1 MNQQPIVPLNQPRS
15 KNHQRQALDKN
26 LMQIKLRYHGLEITL
41 YQSMPL
47 EQMNQVIEQVVN
59 DVHQSK

>member
-1 MNQQPIVPLNQPRS
+1 MNQQPIVPLNQSTS
-15 KNHQRQALDKN
+15 KKHQCQTLDKN
-26 LMQIKLRYHGLEITL
+26 LMQFKLRYHGLEITL

-59 DVHQSK
+59 DVNQSQ